1 MKNFSFII
9 TTITALLLLTACGFF
24 GPEETVE
31 PADEPRRGSIPT
43 FTPTVAQA
51 ADQVGQVQA
60 EVATS
65 TPESPTLVPPTIAP
79 PAEETAQPEVINTAA
94 PEEAVEA
101 APTAPPAEE
110 PVLTTPKLTVSEQII
125 NIRSGPSTAHAL
137 IGAAN
142 QGDSFD
148 LTGKNAAGDWWE
160 VCCVDGQPG
169 WIFGPLAQVENAD
182 QVSVA
187 QTIPTAPP
195 PPTAAP
201 TTAPAPAEAAPVA
214 EAPAEAPAESPA
226 EEAAPAAQPGTPP
239 DPAASSEGW
248 FDPNAQYH
256 VTNLRVLGLGENN
269 GGIRSSSSL
278 HYILV
283 TVLDENGNPAEGAVL
298 KNLVGDKLDHPTGDK
313 GPGRTEIT
321 MFWEPYK
328 LQVVSDASGPV
339 TSQISNQMGLAFP
352 HLPDI
357 VGKLGDENYE
367 YGRCPTLEIRC
378 EWPIQAVHFSYEITF
393 QKMR

>member
-1 MKNFSFII
+1 MKKFSTIV
-9 TTITALLLLTACGFF
+9 TTIIALLLLTACGFF
-24 GPEETVE
+24 GPEETAE
-31 PADEPRRGSIPT
+31 PADEPKRGAIPT
-43 FTPTVAQA
+43 FTPTVALA
-51 ADQVGQVQA
+51 ADQDVQVQA
-60 EVATS
+60 EVATAI
-65 TPESPTLVPPTIAP
+65 PLPPTPLP
-79 PAEETAQPEVINTAA
+79 PTVALAQPELANTAA
-94 PEEAVEA
+94 PEEEVAESVEA
-101 APTAPPAEE
+101 EPTAPPAEE
-110 PVLTTPKLTVSEQII
+110 PLLTTPSLTVSEQII
-125 NIRSGPSTAHAL
+125 NIRSGPSTVHAL
-137 IGAAN
+137 VGAAN
-142 QGDSFD
+142 QGDSFEV
-148 LTGKNAAGDWWE
+148 TGKNETGDWWE
-160 VCCVDGQPG
+160 ICCVDGQPG
-169 WIFGPLAQVENAD
+169 WIFGPLAQVENAE
-182 QVSVA
+182 QVAVA
-187 QTIPTAPP
+187 QNIPTAPP

-201 TTAPAPAEAAPVA
+201 TVAPVPAEVAPVA
-214 EAPAEAPAESPA
+214 EAPAEVPAADP
-226 EEAAPAAQPGTPP
+226 APAAQPGTPP

-283 TVLDENGNPAEGAVL
+283 TVLDENGNPAEGAVV

-328 LQVVSDASGPV
+328 LQVVSDSSGPV

-393 QKMR
+393 QKVR